1 MCRATGGRGNNMNV
15 KSNVLNSQKGA
26 PAPIFRILLLGR
38 RDFMMPIRNKLVGLG
53 HDVEQLDDIR
63 EVATRYDAVLFD
75 FQRTQEPAARF
86 ESIAFAS
93 MRVVDAVADNPALDL
108 NKIPAS
114 VSTRELQLSL
124 YLLLNE
130 QLLQRSQLP
139 QSHAGAMRSK
149 AMGHEVTDPS
159 RVPAQLLNQAAT
171 NQLLSTISRDLF
183 SARPQQLDDEINAAL
198 AQVGA
203 LCAVDRCYIFR
214 YSPEQ
219 DLLSNSFEWCNL
231 GIEPQIQHLQGLDAG
246 NTPAWMAVMH
256 KDQAVVID
264 DVNEL
269 DEDWAAEREILQ
281 AQSIQ
286 SLLAVPMLSP
296 QGLSG
301 FIGFDVVAKKRH
313 WLPEEQYS
321 LRLFADLVGLAL
333 QNRDSLRRLQTSEY
347 RWKFALE
354 GAGQGVWDWNTQT
367 DEVYFS
373 TRWKQ
378 MLGYG
383 DDELGSSLD
392 EWSSRIHPDDLATTL
407 SARQDYLE
415 GRVAA
420 YRHEHRVQHKNG
432 QYIWILDRGVIV
444 SRDQR
449 GNALRVIGTHTDVTE
464 SRDIRQRIVESEMQ
478 LNAIFQNSQVG
489 IMVLTGYR
497 RLARCNQR
505 MADIAGF
512 ASAQEMI
519 GISMRELHVS
529 DQYFAKFGERYYEN
543 LRLNNML
550 HIEYPLRRQDGK
562 AVWCS
567 FSGKA
572 VDTATPPNLNK
583 GVIWVVDD
591 IEHMK
596 QTERE
601 LREQRDLFSGGPT
614 MVFQWRPEQGWPV
627 EFCSANV
634 SELLG
639 YDASDLLDGSIS
651 FASLIHP
658 DDLQRIG
665 EEVSHFIETGIDT
678 FEQDYRLR
686 HAHGHYLYLY
696 DYTRLQRDES
706 GQVRLIYGYLLDITD
721 RKLAEAEKLR
731 LEREIQQS
739 RKMEALGQ
747 LSGGVA
753 HEFNN
758 MLAIMHGHLALLS
771 SELKNHPDAK
781 LLAYVN
787 NIEEAGRRATQLTR
801 QMLAYSRPTERKPE
815 RIALNPSIRQAIGLS
830 EASLPSSI
838 SIEFVEA
845 EDLPDIRLDTLE
857 LQQIMTNLLINAR
870 DAMEGKGHLRVA
882 TRYAKPDKALCQV
895 CQSVIDSEWVQV
907 CVTDNGHG
915 IARGNLERLFE
926 PFFTTKEVGKGTG
939 LGLSVVQALVERN
952 GGHILLD
959 SEPGRGTTFR
969 LLFPP
974 VTGQRDAMAIAPAA
988 EQSTGERTGRILIVD
1003 DEPLLTMYLS
1013 EMLSPAG
1020 HEVTTTNNSRE
1031 ALQILQSQRCKFDI
1045 LITDQTM
1052 PGILGTE
1059 LVGQAK
1065 TCCDGLLAILCTGH
1079 SEIVDAGN
1087 AQKFGIDCFLHKPV
1101 DPDELDRCIQKLLEQ
1116 MDNTINNINT

>member
-1 MCRATGGRGNNMNV
+1 MNL
-15 KSNVLNSQKGA
+15 KSNFLNSQKGM
-26 PAPIFRILLLGR
+26 PVPVFRILLLGR
-38 RDFMMPIRNKLVGLG
+38 RDFMTPIKNKLEGLG
-53 HDVEQLDDIR
+53 HDVEQCEDIR
-63 EVATRYDAVLFD
+63 EGVTSFDAVLFD
-75 FQRTQEPAARF
+75 FQLTQEPVPQF
-86 ESIAFAS
+86 ESIASAS
-93 MRVVDAVADNPALDL
+93 MRVVDTAAENTAIDL
-108 NKIPAS
+108 NDIPVS
-114 VSTRELQLSL
+114 VSARELQLSL

-130 QLLQRSQLP
+130 QQIQASQFP
-139 QSHAGAMRSK
+139 QSNVGSMGSEAIEPGRS
-149 AMGHEVTDPS
+149 GQPQVS
-159 RVPAQLLNQAAT
+159 VQRVNQAAL

-183 SARPQQLDDEINAAL
+183 SALPQRLDDEINAAL
-198 AQVGA
+198 AQIGA
-203 LCAVDRCYIFR
+203 LSAVDRCYVFR

-219 DLLSNSFEWCNL
+219 DLLSNSFEWCNQ
-231 GIEPQIQHLQGLDAG
+231 GIEPQIQNLQGLDAG
-246 NTPAWMAVMH
+246 NTPAWMTTIH

-264 DVNEL
+264 DVDEL
-269 DEDWAAEREILQ
+269 NEDWAAERAILQ

-286 SLLAVPMLSP
+286 SLLAVPMRNP
-296 QGLSG
+296 QGLCG
-301 FIGFDVVAKKRH
+301 FMGFDVVAKKRH

-333 QNRDSLRRLQTSEY
+333 QNRESVRQLQASEY
-347 RWKFALE
+347 RWKFALD
-354 GAGQGVWDWNTQT
+354 GSGQGVWDWNART

-373 TRWKQ
+373 ARWKQ
-378 MLGYG
+378 MLGYS
-383 DDELGSSLD
+383 DDELGASLD
-392 EWSSRIHPDDLATTL
+392 EWTSRIHPDDLAATL
-407 SARQDYLE
+407 SARQGYLE

-432 QYIWILDRGVIV
+432 QYIWMLDRGVIV
-444 SRDQR
+444 SRDQH
-449 GNALRVIGTHTDVTE
+449 GNALRMIGTHTDVTE
-464 SRDIRQRIVESEMQ
+464 SREIRQRIVESEMQ
-478 LNAIFQNSQVG
+478 LNAIFENSQVG

-505 MADIAGF
+505 MADIAGY

-519 GISMRELHVS
+519 GISMRDLHVS
-529 DQYFAKFGERYYEN
+529 EQHFIKFGERYYEN

-550 HIEYPLRRQDGK
+550 HIEYPLRRLDGQ

-572 VDTATPPNLNK
+572 IDTATPPDLNK

-591 IEHMK
+591 IEHIK
-596 QTERE
+596 QAERE

-614 MVFQWRPEQGWPV
+614 MVFQWRPEHGWPV

-634 SELLG
+634 SDLLG
-639 YDASDLLDGSIS
+639 YDISDLLDGSIA

-658 DDLQRIG
+658 DDLERIG
-665 EEVSHFIETGIDT
+665 KEVSYFIETGIDT
-678 FEQDYRLR
+678 YEQDYRLR
-686 HAHGHYLYLY
+686 HAHGHYLYVY

-721 RKLAEAEKLR
+721 RKRAEAEHLR

-771 SELKNHPDAK
+771 SELENHPDPK
-781 LLAYVN
+781 LLSYVN
-787 NIEEAGRRATQLTR
+787 NIEQAGHRATQLTR

-815 RIALNPSIRQAIGLS
+815 RIALNASIQQAIGLS
-830 EASLPSSI
+830 RASLPSSI
-838 SIEFVEA
+838 SIEFA
-845 EDLPDIRLDTLE
+845 AADDLPDIRLDTLE

-882 TRYAKPDKALCQV
+882 TRYAQIDKEICQV
-895 CQSVIDSEWVQV
+895 CQSVIDSAWVQV

-915 IARGNLERLFE
+915 IARENLERLFE

-939 LGLSVVQALVERN
+939 LGLAVVQALVERN

-974 VTGQRDAMAIAPAA
+974 VTGRRDVIAMEPAA
-988 EQSTGERTGRILIVD
+988 EQTISERTGRILIVD

-1020 HEVTTTNNSRE
+1020 HEVTTTNSSIE

-1065 TCCDGLLAILCTGH
+1065 TCCTGLLAILCTGH

-1087 AQKFGIDCFLHKPV
+1087 AQEFGIDCFLHKPV

-1116 MDNTINNINT
+1116 IDNTINNIDA